1 MSVRYRFLAPAT
13 ALLATVA
20 IAACGSS
27 SGESSGGG
35 KSGEATPAS
44 ESESGEPLKV
54 ALIPPTSGAL
64 AIFGTATVEAWE
76 FAAEQANAEG
86 GVDGHK
92 VELIKEHTD
101 GTPPSTLLAA
111 RKAVTQEGAHFI
123 SAVMTSPE
131 NGALQQQLASLNAL
145 SFNDT
150 GEENELTGSECSAY
164 SMRSTQDVEMNLN
177 TIAAVLSKLP
187 AKTWAVQAVD
197 YSTGHDAAAEFK
209 KAAEKVGDKVVAEE
223 YAPLNTTEFGSYI
236 TKISESKAEGI
247 FAVEY
252 GADAIA
258 FVKQGTQFGLFKK
271 TKVVL
276 GYSML
281 SEPLFPA
288 VGSAAIGFYNNV
300 NYAHEIKNPMNEKFV
315 EEWEAK
321 YKSVPYYVQA
331 DAYLAAQTL
340 FEAVKKAKSIEP
352 EKVKEALGGLTFNSI
367 VGEVTVRPGD
377 HQLLRPTYV
386 GQIVKEQGGSGGL
399 GWKIIAEEPASVTT
413 PNANPKCKL

>member
-1 MSVRYRFLAPAT
+1 MSVRYKYLAPAL
-13 ALLATVA
+13 ALLAAVA

-27 SGESSGGG
+27 SKEASGGG
-35 KSGEATPAS
+35 KAEPAS
-44 ESESGEPLKV
+44 SSESGSGAPLKV

-76 FAAEQANAEG
+76 FAADQVNAEG

-92 VELIKEHTD
+92 VELIKEHTS
-101 GTPPSTLLAA
+101 GEPSSTVLAA

-131 NGALQQQLASLNAL
+131 NGALQQQLTSLNAL

-164 SMRSTQDVEMNLN
+164 SMRATQDVEMNIK
-177 TIAAVLSKLP
+177 TIAAALSKLP
-187 AKTWAVQAVD
+187 AKTWAIQAVD

-236 TKISESKAEGI
+236 TKLSESKAEGI

-252 GADAIA
+252 GSDAIA
-258 FVKQGTQFGLFKK
+258 FIKQGTQFGLFKK
-271 TKVVL
+271 TKAVL
-276 GYSML
+276 GYSMI

-288 VGSAAIGFYNNV
+288 LGSSVLGFYNNI
-300 NYAHEIKNPMNEKFV
+300 NYAHEIKNPMNDKFV

-321 YKSVPYYVQA
+321 YKSVPYYVDA

-340 FEAVKKAKSIEP
+340 FEAVRKAKSVEP

-386 GQIVKEQGGSGGL
+386 GQVVKEKGGVAGL
-399 GWKIIAEEPASVTT
+399 GWKIVDEEPASVTT
-413 PNANPKCKL
+413 PNANPKCKI